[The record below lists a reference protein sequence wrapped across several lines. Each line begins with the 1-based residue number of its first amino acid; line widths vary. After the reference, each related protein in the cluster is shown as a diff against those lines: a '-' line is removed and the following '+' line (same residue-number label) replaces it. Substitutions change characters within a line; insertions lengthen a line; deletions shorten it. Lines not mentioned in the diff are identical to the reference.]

1 LPAPS
6 IIFFKR
12 DCVLRPT
19 RRKTANACLGLL
31 PSNTSLSPS
40 KVDKMEDKHNQD
52 NVANKKA
59 EEVARAAED
68 AVDAAQAERIRLLSG
83 HLVAKVAEKR

>member
-1 LPAPS
+1 
-6 IIFFKR
+6 
-12 DCVLRPT
+12 
-19 RRKTANACLGLL
+19 
-31 PSNTSLSPS
+31 
-40 KVDKMEDKHNQD
+40 MEDKHNQD